1 MKILVINCGSSTIK
15 FQLIN
20 MENSEVIAKGRC
32 DKIGYEDSNIIYK
45 NLKDNKSLDEAL
57 VSMPD
62 HKIGMK
68 VLLDTLMDSEIGV
81 IHDIN
86 EISAI
91 GHRVVAGGEKYSSAV
106 IVDDKVVD
114 DILELAEIAPLH
126 NKGAVMGIN
135 AIREV
140 ANEIP
145 NVVVFDTAYHQTMP
159 DYNYLYAINKKY
171 YTENNIR
178 RYGAHGTSYAYI
190 IKRLGKLIGKS
201 PDDINAIV
209 CHIGGGASVCAIKN
223 GKSYDTSMGYTPLE
237 GLIMETRCGDIDPA
251 VILKI
256 MKLEGYSIDEMD
268 DLLNKKSGRL
278 GFTGIGDFRL
288 MKDAANSG
296 NEDAKLMLKM
306 QTMRMKK
313 YIGAYMA
320 ELNHVDAIVF
330 TGGIMENNDDEIENV
345 ISNMEELGIELDV
358 DRNKSL
364 TRGGE
369 GVISKDTSKIKVYLI
384 PTNEEL
390 EIAKQTLAL
399 VKDEK

>member
-15 FQLIN
+15 FQLID
-20 MENSEVIAKGRC
+20 MEKDEVIAKGRC

-45 NLKDNKSLDEAL
+45 NLRDNKKLDEVP

-68 VLLDTLMDSEIGV
+68 VLLDTLQDEEIGV
-81 IHDIN
+81 INDIN

-91 GHRVVAGGEKYSSAV
+91 GHRVVAGGEKYSEAV
-106 IVDDKVVD
+106 IVDDKVID

-135 AIREV
+135 GVREV
-140 ANEIP
+140 AKDIP
-145 NVVVFDTAYHQTMP
+145 NVVVFDTAFHQTIP
-159 DYNYLYAINKKY
+159 DYNYLYAIDKKY
-171 YTENNIR
+171 YKENHIR

-190 IKRLGKLIGKS
+190 IKRLAELMGKNKE
-201 PDDINAIV
+201 DINAIV

-256 MKLEGYSIDEMD
+256 MKLENYTIEEMD
-268 DLLNKKSGRL
+268 DLLNKKSGRI

-288 MKDAANSG
+288 MKDAALEG
-296 NEDAKLMLKM
+296 NEDAILMRKM
-306 QTMRMKK
+306 QTQRIKK

-320 ELNHVDAIVF
+320 ELNHVDAVVF

-345 ISNMEELGIELDV
+345 VSNMEQLGLELDKE
-358 DRNKSL
+358 RNKKAF
-364 TRGGE
+364 RGE
-369 GVISKDTSKIKVYLI
+369 GLISKDSSKIKIYLI

-390 EIAKQTLAL
+390 EIAKQTVAL
-399 VKDEK
+399 VKEM

>member
-140 ANEIP
+140 ANK
-145 NVVVFDTAYHQTMP
+145 TA
-159 DYNYLYAINKKY
+159 
-171 YTENNIR
+171 
-178 RYGAHGTSYAYI
+178 
-190 IKRLGKLIGKS
+190 
-201 PDDINAIV
+201 
-209 CHIGGGASVCAIKN
+209 
-223 GKSYDTSMGYTPLE
+223 
-237 GLIMETRCGDIDPA
+237 
-251 VILKI
+251 
-256 MKLEGYSIDEMD
+256 
-268 DLLNKKSGRL
+268 
-278 GFTGIGDFRL
+278 
-288 MKDAANSG
+288 
-296 NEDAKLMLKM
+296 
-306 QTMRMKK
+306 
-313 YIGAYMA
+313 
-320 ELNHVDAIVF
+320 
-330 TGGIMENNDDEIENV
+330 
-345 ISNMEELGIELDV
+345 
-358 DRNKSL
+358 
-364 TRGGE
+364 
-369 GVISKDTSKIKVYLI
+369 
-384 PTNEEL
+384 
-390 EIAKQTLAL
+390 
-399 VKDEK
+399 

>member
-399 VKDEK
+399 VKEEK

>member
-15 FQLIN
+15 FQLID
-20 MENSEVIAKGRC
+20 MEKDEVIAKGRC

-45 NLKDNKSLDEAL
+45 NLRDNKKLDEVP

-68 VLLDTLMDSEIGV
+68 VLLDTLQDEEIGV
-81 IHDIN
+81 IKDIN

-91 GHRVVAGGEKYSSAV
+91 GHRVVAGGEKYSEAV
-106 IVDDKVVD
+106 IVDDKVID

-135 AIREV
+135 GVREV
-140 ANEIP
+140 AKDIP
-145 NVVVFDTAYHQTMP
+145 NVVVFDTAFHQTIP
-159 DYNYLYAINKKY
+159 DYNYLYAIDKKY
-171 YTENNIR
+171 YKKNHIR

-190 IKRLGKLIGKS
+190 IKRLAELMGKNKE
-201 PDDINAIV
+201 DINAIV

-256 MKLEGYSIDEMD
+256 MKLENYTIEEMD
-268 DLLNKKSGRL
+268 DLLNKKSGRI

-288 MKDAANSG
+288 MKDAALEG
-296 NEDAKLMLKM
+296 NEDAILMRKM
-306 QTMRMKK
+306 QTQRIKK

-320 ELNHVDAIVF
+320 ELNHVDAVVF

-345 ISNMEELGIELDV
+345 VSNMEQLGLELDKE
-358 DRNKSL
+358 RNKKAF
-364 TRGGE
+364 RGE
-369 GVISKDTSKIKVYLI
+369 GLISKDSSKIKIYLI

-390 EIAKQTLAL
+390 EIAKQTVAL
-399 VKDEK
+399 VKEM

>member
-15 FQLIN
+15 FQLID
-20 MENSEVIAKGRC
+20 MEKDEVIAKGRC

-45 NLKDNKSLDEAL
+45 NLRDNKKLDEVP

-68 VLLDTLMDSEIGV
+68 VLLDTLQDEEIGV
-81 IHDIN
+81 INDIN

-91 GHRVVAGGEKYSSAV
+91 GHRVVAGGEKYSEAV
-106 IVDDKVVD
+106 IVDDKVID

-135 AIREV
+135 GVREV
-140 ANEIP
+140 AKDIP
-145 NVVVFDTAYHQTMP
+145 NVVVFDTAFHQTIP
-159 DYNYLYAINKKY
+159 DYNYLYAIDKKY
-171 YTENNIR
+171 YKENHIR

-190 IKRLGKLIGKS
+190 IKRLAELMGKNKE
-201 PDDINAIV
+201 DINAIV

-256 MKLEGYSIDEMD
+256 MKLESYTIEEMD
-268 DLLNKKSGRL
+268 DLLNKKSGRI

-288 MKDAANSG
+288 MKDAALEG
-296 NEDAKLMLKM
+296 NEDAILMRKM
-306 QTMRMKK
+306 QTQRIKK

-320 ELNHVDAIVF
+320 ELNHVDAVVF

-345 ISNMEELGIELDV
+345 ISNMEQLGLELDKE
-358 DRNKSL
+358 RNKKAF
-364 TRGGE
+364 RGE
-369 GVISKDTSKIKVYLI
+369 GLISKDSSKIKIYLI

-390 EIAKQTLAL
+390 EIAKQTVAL
-399 VKDEK
+399 VKEM